1 MFLDVF
7 DLVLANILP
16 NIEQIFKGECV
27 FSHAV
32 SVFLVI
38 HNANWI
44 NNYKLHFLGY
54 VKPIMYSY
62 YTATDT
68 FLLKIISLHF
78 PWLDQNKVK

>member
-44 NNYKLHFLGY
+44 NNYIFLVIN

-62 YTATDT
+62 YTATNT

-78 PWLDQNKVK
+78 P

>member
-38 HNANWI
+38 HSANWI
-44 NNYKLHFLGY
+44 NNYIFL
-54 VKPIMYSY
+54 VM
-62 YTATDT
+62 
-68 FLLKIISLHF
+68 
-78 PWLDQNKVK
+78 

>member
-16 NIEQIFKGECV
+16 DIEQIFKGECV

-44 NNYKLHFLGY
+44 NNYIFL
-54 VKPIMYSY
+54 VIKPIMYSY
-62 YTATDT
+62 YTATNT
-68 FLLKIISLHF
+68 FLLKIISFNF
-78 PWLDQNKVK
+78 P

>member
-27 FSHAV
+27 YSHAV

-44 NNYKLHFLGY
+44 NNYIFL
-54 VKPIMYSY
+54 VM
-62 YTATDT
+62 
-68 FLLKIISLHF
+68 
-78 PWLDQNKVK
+78 

>member
-1 MFLDVF
+1 MWVMFLDVF

-44 NNYKLHFLGY
+44 NNYIFLVIN

-62 YTATDT
+62 YTATNT
-68 FLLKIISLHF
+68 FLLEIISLHF
-78 PWLDQNKVK
+78 L

>member
-1 MFLDVF
+1 MFLDMF

-44 NNYKLHFLGY
+44 NNYIFLRSSHCIFRDLT
-54 VKPIMYSY
+54 K
-62 YTATDT
+62 TR
-68 FLLKIISLHF
+68 
-78 PWLDQNKVK
+78 

>member
-44 NNYKLHFLGY
+44 NNYIFLDKCKAHNVLILHCH
-54 VKPIMYSY
+54 KHIP
-62 YTATDT
+62 T
-68 FLLKIISLHF
+68 
-78 PWLDQNKVK
+78 

>member
-1 MFLDVF
+1 MYTSYIVHRSYFLMCF

-32 SVFLVI
+32 SVFLVM

-44 NNYKLHFLGY
+44 NNYSFL
-54 VKPIMYSY
+54 VM
-62 YTATDT
+62 
-68 FLLKIISLHF
+68 
-78 PWLDQNKVK
+78 